1 MNKKINFLY
10 VAALV
15 AAMLSSSSV
24 AFAAGEVLTGD
35 TKLAC
40 EAILCLSSGTRPNEC
55 QPSLARY
62 FGISHRKWSDTVND
76 RRNFLRRCPTAN
88 DTSSTNM
95 PAVVENIVNGA
106 GRCDANYL
114 NANNSLVVQKKIC
127 PNSGWVSGGENSDG
141 CYYRDVEVVNN
152 AKPAF
157 CSAYANDQY
166 TYLLGVKYVGDPL
179 DGGHWVDVAAGK

>member
-1 MNKKINFLY
+1 MNKKIKFLHIAL
-10 VAALV
+10 AAATLG
-15 AAMLSSSSV
+15 SSSA
-24 AFAAGEVLTGD
+24 AFADRDILTGD

-62 FGISHRKWSDTVND
+62 FGISHRKWSDTVKG
-76 RRNFLRRCPTAN
+76 RRNFLKLCPSSN
-88 DTSSTNM
+88 DTSSANM
-95 PAVVENIVNGA
+95 PAIVENIVNGA
-106 GRCDANYL
+106 GRCDASYL
-114 NANNSLVVQKKIC
+114 NANNRIVVQKKIC
-127 PNSGWVSGGENSDG
+127 PNTGWVGGGDNGDG
-141 CYYRDVEVVNN
+141 CYYQDVEVVNN

-179 DGGHWVDVAAGK
+179 DGGHWVDDSAGR